1 MDGCPVGGPAVALR
15 GRRGRLGRTGAVG
28 GEGGV
33 NDDHRIVI
41 GDRVIAFE
49 NSSTVWLDG
58 KALPFSDSDIE
69 AHLGHLAALRYWL
82 EEYDQ

>member
-1 MDGCPVGGPAVALR
+1 
-15 GRRGRLGRTGAVG
+15 
-28 GEGGV
+28 V